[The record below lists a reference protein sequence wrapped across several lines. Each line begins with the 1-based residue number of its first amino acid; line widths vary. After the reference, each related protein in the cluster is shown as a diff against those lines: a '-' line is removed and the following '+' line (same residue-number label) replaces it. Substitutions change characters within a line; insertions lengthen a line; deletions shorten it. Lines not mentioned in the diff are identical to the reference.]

1 MPPAN
6 KLVRA
11 GSGFLNQAI
20 FELNINEG
28 INDLL
33 KYSGGLD
40 KTLVSEEKF
49 TVTRVDGSN
58 IDNIDLKLD
67 ELIDFDLNNAD
78 SVYLPI
84 SNYGTIKIYGEVNRP
99 GIYTLN
105 TSDTI
110 YDVVSRAGG
119 YTKNAYEFGGILTSN
134 KAKKLE
140 ADFITRTYNS
150 LIKYIA
156 TNPSM
161 LGSNP
166 NVGSLLDEI
175 KNLEPSGRVVTEF
188 DLQKITNK
196 PRNAVMLDNKD
207 EIYIPKLNNIIY
219 VYGEV
224 NNPSAINFEDF
235 KEPQEYINQAGGYNR
250 YADKNYVYVVSPNG
264 EARILNSKI
273 LSNISFSNSE
283 LYPGTLIYV
292 PKKIGT
298 RDGIQL
304 VSTIAPIFS
313 SLALSLASLNAI
325 ED

>member
-1 MPPAN
+1 
-6 KLVRA
+6 
-11 GSGFLNQAI
+11 
-20 FELNINEG
+20 
-28 INDLL
+28 
-33 KYSGGLD
+33 
-40 KTLVSEEKF
+40 
-49 TVTRVDGSN
+49 
-58 IDNIDLKLD
+58 
-67 ELIDFDLNNAD
+67 
-78 SVYLPI
+78 
-84 SNYGTIKIYGEVNRP
+84 
-99 GIYTLN
+99 
-105 TSDTI
+105 
-110 YDVVSRAGG
+110 
-119 YTKNAYEFGGILTSN
+119 
-134 KAKKLE
+134 
-140 ADFITRTYNS
+140 
-150 LIKYIA
+150 
-156 TNPSM
+156 M

-196 PRNAVMLDNKD
+196 SRNAVMLDNKD